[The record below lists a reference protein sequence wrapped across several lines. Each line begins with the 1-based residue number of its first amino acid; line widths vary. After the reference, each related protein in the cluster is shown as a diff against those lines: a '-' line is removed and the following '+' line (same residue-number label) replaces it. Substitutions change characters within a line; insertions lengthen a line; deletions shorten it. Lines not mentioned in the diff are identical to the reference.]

1 MCRKIAMNF
10 RTYKKKILIVDDD
23 PTSLKLLESMLPAD
37 RYNVVRANNG
47 KEALE
52 YAFDQPPDLILLDIM
67 MPGIDGYEV
76 TRKIKKNTRT
86 KDIPIIIITSLDG
99 FENKVKGLEEG
110 AEELLSKPV
119 HSTELLARINSML
132 RLKEYRDQL
141 TIRTLSGKSFGVMPE
156 QREEVRIREEET
168 PQILLVEDMEV
179 DAKIV
184 KNALEG
190 ETFQLTTVKNGK
202 EVFSK
207 VKQKDIDLILL
218 DILLPD
224 MDGFEICRRLKKN
237 HKDVQIV
244 IVTCLDDLDS
254 KIKGVEL
261 GADDFLVKPVIGREL
276 KARVKTLLEKKV
288 HLDSLR
294 THYQEALGRSQL
306 DWLTGLYNH
315 GYFQQFLGYELKR
328 SLEQGFPVS
337 LIMIDVDDFKNYN
350 DTLGHS
356 AGDAILRDMGQ
367 VVRNCIREVD
377 FAARYGGEEFA
388 VVLPYVH
395 RDNAIIV
402 AERIHKALTSH
413 EFFHDESIELEN
425 PTVSMGIAV
434 FPEEASNKAEL
445 ISQADSMLY
454 LAKQNG
460 KNQYCISEQKSLSLL
475 DH

>member
-1 MCRKIAMNF
+1 MNF
-10 RTYKKKILIVDDD
+10 STYKKTIMIVDDD
-23 PTSLKLLESMLPAD
+23 LTSLKLLESMLPTE
-37 RYNVVRANNG
+37 RYNIVRANNG
-47 KEALE
+47 EEALE
-52 YAFDQPPDLILLDIM
+52 NAFVQPPDLILLDIM

-76 TRKIKKNTRT
+76 TRKIKKNTKT
-86 KDIPIIIITSLDG
+86 KDVPIIIITSLEESEG
-99 FENKVKGLEEG
+99 KVKGLEEG

-119 HSTELLARINSML
+119 HSTELLARISSML

-141 TIRTLSGKSFGVMPE
+141 RIRTLSGKSFGDGSE
-156 QREEVRIREEET
+156 QREKVQIKEEAI
-168 PQILLVEDMEV
+168 PQILLVEDTNV

-190 ETFQLTTVKNGK
+190 ETFQLTTVKNGRD
-202 EVFSK
+202 VFSII
-207 VKQKDIDLILL
+207 KQKDIDLILL

-237 HKDVQIV
+237 HKDIQVV

-261 GADDFLVKPVIGREL
+261 GADDFLVKPVVGREL
-276 KARVKTLLEKKV
+276 KARMRTLLEKKV
-288 HLDSLR
+288 HMDSLR

-328 SLEQGFPVS
+328 ALDQGFPVS
-337 LIMIDVDDFKNYN
+337 LIMIDVDDFKSYN

-356 AGDAILRDMGQ
+356 AGDAILREMGQ

-388 VVLPYVH
+388 VVLPYVT
-395 RDNAIIV
+395 RENVLII
-402 AERIHKALTSH
+402 AERIHKALTTH
-413 EFFHDESIELEN
+413 QFFHDESIKLTN

-434 FPEEASNKAEL
+434 FPEDATNKADF
-445 ISQADSMLY
+445 IIQADSMLY
-454 LAKQNG
+454 LAKKNG
-460 KNQYCISEQKSLSLL
+460 KNQYCIAEQKSHSQLN
-475 DH
+475 H

>member
-1 MCRKIAMNF
+1 MNF
-10 RTYKKKILIVDDD
+10 STYKKRILIVDDD
-23 PTSLKLLESMLPAD
+23 PTSLKILESMLPAE
-37 RYNVVRANNG
+37 RYSVVKVNNG
-47 KEALE
+47 EEALE
-52 YAFDQPPDLILLDIM
+52 SAFDQPPDLILLDIM

-76 TRKIKKNTRT
+76 TRKIKKDKRT
-86 KDIPIIIITSLDG
+86 KDVPIIIITSLD
-99 FENKVKGLEEG
+99 ESESKVKGLEEG

-119 HSTELLARINSML
+119 HATELLARVSSML

-141 TIRTLSGKSFGVMPE
+141 TIRTLSGKSFGVMPK
-156 QREEVRIREEET
+156 QQEEVEIKEEEV
-168 PQILLVEDMEV
+168 PQILLVEDTEV
-179 DAKIV
+179 DANIV
-184 KNALEG
+184 ENALEG
-190 ETFQLTTVKNGK
+190 ESFQLTTVKSGK
-202 EVFSK
+202 EVFSS
-207 VKQKDIDLILL
+207 VSQKEIDLILL

-224 MDGFEICRRLKKN
+224 MDGFEICRRLKKD
-237 HKDVQIV
+237 HKDIQVV
-244 IVTCLDDLDS
+244 IVTCLDDLES

-261 GADDFLVKPVIGREL
+261 GADDFLVKPIIGREL

-288 HLDSLR
+288 HLDSLQ

-315 GYFQQFLGYELKR
+315 GYFQQFLGYELNR
-328 SLEQGFPVS
+328 SLEQGFPVT
-337 LIMIDVDDFKNYN
+337 LIMIDVDNFKSYN

-356 AGDAILRDMGQ
+356 AGDAILREMGQ
-367 VVRNCIREVD
+367 VVRNSIREVD

-395 RDNAIIV
+395 RENAITV

-425 PTVSMGIAV
+425 PTVSMGIAI
-434 FPEEASNKAEL
+434 FPEEASNKTDL
-445 ISQADSMLY
+445 IIQADSMLY

-460 KNQYCISEQKSLSLL
+460 KNQYRISEQKFFSHL

>member
-1 MCRKIAMNF
+1 MNF
-10 RTYKKKILIVDDD
+10 STYKKTIMIVDDD
-23 PTSLKLLESMLPAD
+23 LTSLKLLESMLPTE
-37 RYNVVRANNG
+37 RYNIVRANNG
-47 KEALE
+47 EEALE
-52 YAFDQPPDLILLDIM
+52 NAFVQPPDLILLDIM

-76 TRKIKKNTRT
+76 TRKIKKNTKT
-86 KDIPIIIITSLDG
+86 KDVPIIIITSLEESEG
-99 FENKVKGLEEG
+99 KVKGLEEG

-119 HSTELLARINSML
+119 HSTELLARISSML

-141 TIRTLSGKSFGVMPE
+141 RIRTLSGKSFGDGSE
-156 QREEVRIREEET
+156 QREKVQIKEEAI
-168 PQILLVEDMEV
+168 PQILLVEDTNV

-190 ETFQLTTVKNGK
+190 ETFQLTTVKNGRD
-202 EVFSK
+202 VFSII
-207 VKQKDIDLILL
+207 KQKDIDLILL

-237 HKDVQIV
+237 HKDIQVV

-261 GADDFLVKPVIGREL
+261 GADDFLVKPVVGREL
-276 KARVKTLLEKKV
+276 KARMRTLLEKKV
-288 HLDSLR
+288 HMDSLR

-328 SLEQGFPVS
+328 ALDQGFPVS
-337 LIMIDVDDFKNYN
+337 LIMIDVDDFKSYN

-356 AGDAILRDMGQ
+356 AGDAILREMGQ

-388 VVLPYVH
+388 VVLPYVT
-395 RDNAIIV
+395 RENVLII
-402 AERIHKALTSH
+402 AERIHKALTTH
-413 EFFHDESIELEN
+413 QFFHDESIKLKN

-434 FPEEASNKAEL
+434 FPEDATNKADF
-445 ISQADSMLY
+445 IIQADSMLY
-454 LAKQNG
+454 LAKKNG
-460 KNQYCISEQKSLSLL
+460 KNQYCIAEQKSHSQLN
-475 DH
+475 H

>member
-1 MCRKIAMNF
+1 MNF
-10 RTYKKKILIVDDD
+10 STYKKRILIVDDEL
-23 PTSLKLLESMLPAD
+23 TSLKILESMLPAN
-37 RYNVVRANNG
+37 RYNVVKAKNG
-47 KEALE
+47 EEALE
-52 YAFDQPPDLILLDIM
+52 SASEQPPDLILLDIM

-76 TRKIKKNTRT
+76 IRKIKKDKRT
-86 KDIPIIIITSLDG
+86 KDIPIIIITSLD
-99 FENKVKGLEEG
+99 ESECKVKGMEEG

-119 HSTELLARINSML
+119 HATELLARVRSML

-141 TIRTLSGKSFGVMPE
+141 AIRTLSGESFGFASKQQSEQIKIKEEDMPN
-156 QREEVRIREEET
+156 
-168 PQILLVEDMEV
+168 ILLVEDTEV

-184 KNALEG
+184 ENALEG
-190 ETFQLTTVKNGK
+190 ETFRLTTVQSGK
-202 EVFSK
+202 DVFSRVREK
-207 VKQKDIDLILL
+207 EIDLILL

-224 MDGFEICRRLKKN
+224 INGFEICRRLKKE
-237 HKDVQIV
+237 HKDIQIV
-244 IVTCLDDLDS
+244 IVTCLDDLES

-261 GADDFLVKPVIGREL
+261 GADDFLVKPIIGREL

-288 HLDSLR
+288 HLDSLK
-294 THYQEALGRSQL
+294 THYEEALGRSQL

-337 LIMIDVDDFKNYN
+337 LIMIDVDNFKSYN
-350 DTLGHS
+350 DSLGHS
-356 AGDAILRDMGQ
+356 AGDAILREMGQ
-367 VVRNCIREVD
+367 VVRNTIREVD

-395 RDNAIIV
+395 RENAIIV
-402 AERIHKALTSH
+402 AERIHKALTTH
-413 EFFHDESIELEN
+413 EFFHDEAIDLGN

-434 FPEEASNKAEL
+434 FPDEASNKADL
-445 ISQADSMLY
+445 IIQADSMLY

-460 KNQYCISEQKSLSLL
+460 KNQYCISEQKHVSHL

>member
-1 MCRKIAMNF
+1 M
-10 RTYKKKILIVDDD
+10 IVDDD
-23 PTSLKLLESMLPAD
+23 LTSLKLLESMLPTE
-37 RYNVVRANNG
+37 RYNIVRANNG
-47 KEALE
+47 EEALE
-52 YAFDQPPDLILLDIM
+52 NAFVQPPDLILLDIM

-76 TRKIKKNTRT
+76 TRKIKKNTKT
-86 KDIPIIIITSLDG
+86 KDVPIIIITSLEESEG
-99 FENKVKGLEEG
+99 KVKGLEEG

-119 HSTELLARINSML
+119 HSTELLARISSML

-141 TIRTLSGKSFGVMPE
+141 RIRTLSGKSFGDGSE
-156 QREEVRIREEET
+156 QREKVQIKEEAI
-168 PQILLVEDMEV
+168 PQILLVEDTNV

-190 ETFQLTTVKNGK
+190 ETFQLTTVKNGRD
-202 EVFSK
+202 VFSII
-207 VKQKDIDLILL
+207 KQKDIDLILL

-237 HKDVQIV
+237 HKDIQVV

-261 GADDFLVKPVIGREL
+261 GADDFLVKPVVGREL
-276 KARVKTLLEKKV
+276 KARMRTLLEKKV
-288 HLDSLR
+288 HMDSLR

-328 SLEQGFPVS
+328 ALDQGFPVS
-337 LIMIDVDDFKNYN
+337 LIMIDVDDFKSYN

-356 AGDAILRDMGQ
+356 AGDAILREMGQ

-388 VVLPYVH
+388 VVLPYVT
-395 RDNAIIV
+395 RENVLII
-402 AERIHKALTSH
+402 AERIHKALTTH
-413 EFFHDESIELEN
+413 QFFHDESIKLKN

-434 FPEEASNKAEL
+434 FPEDATNKADF
-445 ISQADSMLY
+445 IIQADSMLY
-454 LAKQNG
+454 LAKKNG
-460 KNQYCISEQKSLSLL
+460 KNQYCIAEQKSHSQLN
-475 DH
+475 H

>member
-1 MCRKIAMNF
+1 M
-10 RTYKKKILIVDDD
+10 IVDDD
-23 PTSLKLLESMLPAD
+23 PTSQKLLESMLPAD
-37 RYNVVRANNG
+37 RYNIVKANNG
-47 KEALE
+47 EEALE

-76 TRKIKKNTRT
+76 TRKIKKNKRTR
-86 KDIPIIIITSLDG
+86 DIPIIIVTALDG
-99 FENKVKGLEEG
+99 SENKVKGLEEG

-119 HSTELLARINSML
+119 HSAELLARISSML

-141 TIRTLSGKSFGVMPE
+141 TIRTLSGKSFGVLPE
-156 QREEVRIREEET
+156 PGEKVRIKEEET
-168 PQILLVEDMEV
+168 PHILLVEDTEV

-184 KNALEG
+184 RNALEG

-202 EVFSK
+202 DVFSK
-207 VKQKDIDLILL
+207 VTQKNIDLILL

-224 MDGFEICRRLKKN
+224 MDGFEICRRLKKK
-237 HKDVQIV
+237 HGDIQVV

-261 GADDFLVKPVIGREL
+261 GADDFLVKPIIGREL
-276 KARVKTLLEKKV
+276 KARIKTLLEKKV

-294 THYQEALGRSQL
+294 THYKEALGRSQL

-337 LIMIDVDDFKNYN
+337 LIMIDVDDFKSYN

-356 AGDAILRDMGQ
+356 AGDAILREMGQ
-367 VVRNCIREVD
+367 VVRNSIREVD

-388 VVLPYVH
+388 VVLPYVN
-395 RDNAIIV
+395 RDNAVII

-413 EFFHDESIELEN
+413 EFFHDESIRMEN
-425 PTVSMGIAV
+425 PTVSMGVAI
-434 FPEEASNKAEL
+434 FPEDASNKADL
-445 ISQADSMLY
+445 IIQADSMLY
-454 LAKQNG
+454 MAKQNG
-460 KNQYCISEQKSLSLL
+460 KNQYRISEPKVFSHL